1 MNRQQQELTKILKK
15 FDHFCLK
22 YGIDYYLCGGSALGA
37 IRHNGFLP
45 WDDDVDLD
53 ITRANYQKLQECS
66 DKLEQETDL
75 VVVDSSRY
83 PHYSNTLVRIVE
95 KKNTMIFQHRMV
107 DKTPKGYFIELFIM
121 DPIPRDLDQ
130 KKVWLKKHWVYTEL
144 HSISFL
150 SANTKI
156 MDFLDEKML
165 MEYIQRYQREGKD
178 KVLTELSEELFTV
191 PESESDEYRFRWG
204 INKNIYPI
212 SWFGKPQYVPFED
225 FKLPVPQQ
233 VMKCLRADYGDSW
246 MMIPDEEGRITHE
259 DMVDNLD
266 VPYDKYVEDYQQF
279 IDEDA
284 VFQAYL
290 PRKIERAKKFFNRMR
305 SLEKSQELQRMLVL
319 KQMENVSLPLLEV
332 YQKDRKYDA
341 IENIFRIW
349 YKYQFDLLFVQNS
362 AYLDIGDN
370 RLWYALVPLL
380 IRGEWSKA
388 RKVLRWRYKMYG
400 KSEILEPMEEY
411 VDGIQGAYVQ
421 CDCGEYDGISK
432 YLEKIK
438 MFSLAT
444 ETFDYQYLSLRMR
457 IEQSSVL
464 CEAECMNILQQGE
477 TLYEKYPDKEEIL
490 CIMGDACRKGGKKE
504 KAHQYYQ
511 ECKKK
516 TRNGMI
522 IQYINSIC

>member
-156 MDFLDEKML
+156 VDFLDEKML

-212 SWFGKPQYVPFED
+212 SWFGKPQYVPF
-225 FKLPVPQQ
+225 
-233 VMKCLRADYGDSW
+233 
-246 MMIPDEEGRITHE
+246 
-259 DMVDNLD
+259 
-266 VPYDKYVEDYQQF
+266 
-279 IDEDA
+279 
-284 VFQAYL
+284 
-290 PRKIERAKKFFNRMR
+290 
-305 SLEKSQELQRMLVL
+305 
-319 KQMENVSLPLLEV
+319 
-332 YQKDRKYDA
+332 
-341 IENIFRIW
+341 
-349 YKYQFDLLFVQNS
+349 
-362 AYLDIGDN
+362 
-370 RLWYALVPLL
+370 
-380 IRGEWSKA
+380 
-388 RKVLRWRYKMYG
+388 
-400 KSEILEPMEEY
+400 
-411 VDGIQGAYVQ
+411 
-421 CDCGEYDGISK
+421 
-432 YLEKIK
+432 
-438 MFSLAT
+438 
-444 ETFDYQYLSLRMR
+444 
-457 IEQSSVL
+457 
-464 CEAECMNILQQGE
+464 
-477 TLYEKYPDKEEIL
+477 
-490 CIMGDACRKGGKKE
+490 
-504 KAHQYYQ
+504 
-511 ECKKK
+511 
-516 TRNGMI
+516 
-522 IQYINSIC
+522 

>member
-1 MNRQQQELTKILKK
+1 
-15 FDHFCLK
+15 
-22 YGIDYYLCGGSALGA
+22 
-37 IRHNGFLP
+37 
-45 WDDDVDLD
+45 
-53 ITRANYQKLQECS
+53 
-66 DKLEQETDL
+66 
-75 VVVDSSRY
+75 
-83 PHYSNTLVRIVE
+83 
-95 KKNTMIFQHRMV
+95 
-107 DKTPKGYFIELFIM
+107 
-121 DPIPRDLDQ
+121 
-130 KKVWLKKHWVYTEL
+130 
-144 HSISFL
+144 
-150 SANTKI
+150 
-156 MDFLDEKML
+156 
-165 MEYIQRYQREGKD
+165 
-178 KVLTELSEELFTV
+178 
-191 PESESDEYRFRWG
+191 
-204 INKNIYPI
+204 
-212 SWFGKPQYVPFED
+212 
-225 FKLPVPQQ
+225 
-233 VMKCLRADYGDSW
+233 
-246 MMIPDEEGRITHE
+246 
-259 DMVDNLD
+259 
-266 VPYDKYVEDYQQF
+266 
-279 IDEDA
+279 
-284 VFQAYL
+284 
-290 PRKIERAKKFFNRMR
+290 MR

-370 RLWYALVPLL
+370 RLWYALLPLL
-380 IRGEWSKA
+380 IRGEWSKV

-421 CDCGEYDGISK
+421 CDCGEYDDISK

-444 ETFDYQYLSLRMR
+444 ETFDYQYLSLRMC
-457 IEQSSVL
+457 IEQSTVL